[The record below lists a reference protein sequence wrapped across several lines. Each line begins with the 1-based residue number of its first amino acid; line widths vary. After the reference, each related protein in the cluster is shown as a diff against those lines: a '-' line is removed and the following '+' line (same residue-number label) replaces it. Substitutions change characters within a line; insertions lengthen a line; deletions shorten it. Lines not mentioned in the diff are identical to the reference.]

1 MKRFILSILTIMAIS
16 SLSATNTV
24 LVAYFSATGTTK
36 AVAEQIALA
45 SGGELMEIEP
55 MQPYTSADLNW
66 NNKHS
71 RSTVEMNDES
81 ARPAIKKSK
90 ENLDG
95 YDVVYVGF
103 PVWWYVAPRIINTF
117 LEAYDFTGKTIVPFA
132 TSGGS
137 GIAGCTKALRKT
149 YPALHIEDGKLLNYT
164 SCEDIQS
171 WVKNYGK

>member
-1 MKRFILSILTIMAIS
+1 MKRLILSILTIMSIS
-16 SLSATNTV
+16 SMHAADKV

-45 SGGELMEIEP
+45 SGGELIEIVP
-55 MQPYTSADLNW
+55 VQPYTSADLNW
-66 NNKHS
+66 NDKKS
-71 RSTVEMNDES
+71 RSTLEMNNEN
-81 ARPAIKKSK
+81 ARPAIKKTK

-95 YDVVYVGF
+95 YNVVYVSF

-117 LEAYDFTGKTIVPFA
+117 LEAYDFTNKTIIPFA

-149 YPALHIEDGKLLNYT
+149 YPNLKIEDGKLLNYN
-164 SCEDIQS
+164 SYEEIQA
-171 WVKNYGK
+171 WVK